1 VSTGRALQQAVAGLF
16 GRPVFWAVFVGIAF
30 VLPLV
35 RVLRTPLPPHLP
47 VLGTVSDFELV
58 DQNERPYGTNELKGR
73 VWLASTIETS
83 SESTADKLAAQL
95 GKIQHRVVNLGPAFH
110 LVTLGLDAS
119 VDTQPALLEFTRHRR
134 VSPRI
139 WSFLSGNADDVL
151 RAKRALGL
159 EPSASRTQVM
169 LVDGQMR
176 VRGRYDLSDP
186 DAIDTLLYHT
196 GLLVNRGD

>member
-1 VSTGRALQQAVAGLF
+1 VAGLF
-16 GRPVFWAVFVGIAF
+16 GRPVFWAVFVGIGF
-30 VLPLV
+30 VLPLI

-58 DQNERPYGTNELKGR
+58 DQNERPYGTSELRGR
-73 VWLASTIETS
+73 VWLASTIETAS
-83 SESTADKLAAQL
+83 GSAADKLATEL
-95 GKIQHRVVNLGPAFH
+95 GKIQRRVDNLGPAFH
-110 LVTLGLDAS
+110 MVTLGLDAAI
-119 VDTQPALLEFTRHRR
+119 DTQPALLEFTRHRR
-134 VSPRI
+134 VSPRM
-139 WSFLSGNADDVL
+139 WSFLSGSADDVR
-151 RAKRALGL
+151 RAKQALGL
-159 EPSASRTQVM
+159 EASRGATQVM